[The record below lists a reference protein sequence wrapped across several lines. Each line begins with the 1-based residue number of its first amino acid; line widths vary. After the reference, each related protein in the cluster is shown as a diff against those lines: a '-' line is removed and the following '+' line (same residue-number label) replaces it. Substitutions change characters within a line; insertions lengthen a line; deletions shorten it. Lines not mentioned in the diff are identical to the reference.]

1 MGIFLPELDLLAL
14 RSPGFRCKI
23 IIYAGAGDV
32 DVDDAM
38 NGCDNVNND
47 VGVSDFTALI
57 LVING
62 STCILS
68 LCQETLAV
76 SNQRTHSLQ
85 ECKCV
90 FPPE

>member
-1 MGIFLPELDLLAL
+1 MKL
-14 RSPGFRCKI
+14 S
-23 IIYAGAGDV
+23 YAGAGDV

-47 VGVSDFTALI
+47 VGVRASTALI

-68 LCQETLAV
+68 
-76 SNQRTHSLQ
+76 
-85 ECKCV
+85 
-90 FPPE
+90 

>member
-1 MGIFLPELDLLAL
+1 MLSYG
-14 RSPGFRCKI
+14 
-23 IIYAGAGDV
+23 AGAVDI

-47 VGVSDFTALI
+47 VGVSASRALI

-68 LCQETLAV
+68 
-76 SNQRTHSLQ
+76 
-85 ECKCV
+85 
-90 FPPE
+90 